1 MITIGMQVGGARS
14 GRNIVAGKVPPCACP
29 VYKKLSM
36 ILLTMTVLEDASKHR
51 GKYIS
56 FIFLTV

>member
-1 MITIGMQVGGARS
+1 MPSECPAQKVGISMR
-14 GRNIVAGKVPPCACP
+14 
-29 VYKKLSM
+29 SM